1 MAPSRPCS
9 SLRSELERRI
19 RHGYCVYC
27 RAPAGPQSPLT
38 REHVIPQARGG
49 GRNDLRIVVPACVDC
64 NRRRGH
70 KEIVPFLLA
79 RPSRLA
85 TFVEYLES
93 LPPEAVQQMDPRVF
107 AEVYAAVW
115 LMSEGITRGEDWRRD
130 LNRWCA
136 GRRLHRR
143 RHAARRIVRSIGERL
158 ERVRARASW
167 PEGPSCLMPRA
178 SEREPGPAHAPPVDT
193 AAGLVTALSMLWG
206 VSAERVADELERER
220 KKIAAQ
226 GQDAFEEAALVE
238 AEQVERKARAKRKSM
253 AQH

>member
-1 MAPSRPCS
+1 LAPSRPCS
-9 SLRSELERRI
+9 SLRAELERRI

-27 RAPAGPQSPLT
+27 RAPAVPQRPLT
-38 REHVIPQARGG
+38 REHVIPQVRGG
-49 GRNDLRIVVPACVDC
+49 GRKDVRIVVPACVDC

-79 RPSRLA
+79 RPSRLS

-93 LPPEAVQQMDPRVF
+93 LPAEAIQQMDPRVF

-115 LMSEGITRGEDWRRD
+115 LLGEGLSRGEDWRRD
-130 LNRWCA
+130 IK

-158 ERVRARASW
+158 ERIRERASW
-167 PEGPSCLMPRA
+167 PEGPSCLMPRVGDQNV
-178 SEREPGPAHAPPVDT
+178 PGHAPPVET

-226 GQDAFEEAALVE
+226 GQAAFEEQALAE
-238 AEQVERKARAKRKSM
+238 AEEDMRRERARRRRVSG
-253 AQH
+253 